1 MIGNAKRLAAV
12 AVALA
17 ATLAPAAA
25 AYASPAAPGYAS
37 PAGPA
42 AAGSASLAAS
52 AAAADASPTA
62 PSSAVA
68 SGPVRALDGIAHPLR
83 STGPGTGTADLR
95 ALGVMVGDAKVVGV
109 GEATH
114 GSHEFFALKDRVFR
128 YLVEQKGFTTF
139 ALEVSWSAGLR
150 IDDYV
155 QRGDVRGDGDR
166 DARQVVHEAMAGSP
180 WDREEF
186 VTLVRWMRDHNRQ
199 HPDRPVHFVGDDIG
213 APSID
218 ARVFDSVTDYVRR
231 TRPES
236 LPRLNELLTSLRPL
250 NDAIAYLDRPLAE
263 RQQNAAKAQQVLELV
278 QRQGS
283 RSGQDVEFVL
293 QNARNIAQTYTFLS
307 VDLADQKSLTV
318 MERYRDQVMAET
330 TAWWHRR
337 TGGRTLL
344 SAHDDHVGYLA
355 SDPTTYPKTQ
365 GSFLR
370 DTLGADYL
378 AIGTTF
384 DRGSFLSKDQALGGD
399 WKTFTVGPAGPG
411 TNECT
416 LDQVRYRDYYADLRK
431 APAAARS
438 WLDVPRPA
446 YNVGTQYPN
455 DKTPEIAI
463 GRAYDVLVHLH
474 TVREAS
480 RL

>member
-1 MIGNAKRLAAV
+1 MIGNGKRLAAV

-25 AYASPAAPGYAS
+25 AYAAP
-37 PAGPA
+37 
-42 AAGSASLAAS
+42 AAS
-52 AAAADASPTA
+52 ASA
-62 PSSAVA
+62 PV
-68 SGPVRALDGIAHPLR
+68 GALDRIAHPLR
-83 STGPGTGTADLR
+83 STEPGTGTADLR

-128 YLVEQKGFTTF
+128 HLVEQKGFTTF
-139 ALEVSWSAGLR
+139 ALEISWSAGLR
-150 IDDYV
+150 IDDYL
-155 QRGDVRGDGDR
+155 QHGDGDR
-166 DARQVVHEAMAGSP
+166 DARQVVHDVMAGSP

-186 VTLVRWMRDHNRQ
+186 VTLVGWMRDHNLR
-199 HPDRPVHFVGDDIG
+199 HPDRPVHFLGDDVG
-213 APSID
+213 APRLD
-218 ARVFDSVTDYVRR
+218 ERVFDSVTDYVRR
-231 TRPES
+231 THPES
-236 LPRLNELLTSLRPL
+236 LPRLNELLTGLRPL
-250 NDAIAYLDRPLAE
+250 DDAIAYLGRPLAD
-263 RQQNAAKAQQVLELV
+263 RQHNAAKAQQVLELV
-278 QRQGS
+278 QGQGP
-283 RSGQDVEFVL
+283 RGGEDFEFAL
-293 QNARNIAQTYTFLS
+293 QNARNIAQTYTFLT
-307 VDLADQKSLTV
+307 VDPGDQESLTA

-330 TAWWHRR
+330 TAWWQRR
-337 TGGRTLL
+337 TGGRILL
-344 SAHDDHVGYLA
+344 SAHDDHVGYAA

-384 DRGSFLSKDQALGGD
+384 DRGSFLSKGEALGGE
-399 WKTFTVGPAGPG
+399 WKKFTVGPAGPG
-411 TNECT
+411 TNEYT

-438 WLDVPRPA
+438 WLDISRPT

-455 DKTPEIAI
+455 DKTPETAI

-474 TVREAS
+474 TVREAGK
-480 RL
+480 L